1 MIATTEQ
8 VITEEF
14 QESPPDI
21 VKVRVMGTKEDINW
35 ISALL
40 KTNPFF
46 HVIDQSDIY
55 SNHGTKKY
63 FRSYLQIARK
73 EVKHDLNA
81 PFRID
86 IYPFLTN
93 GNFTIEVYY
102 KGELLVKSKIYMNTV
117 DPVWCQMESRVQTC
131 ESQAYVGVL
140 WCPG

>member
-73 EVKHDLNA
+73 EVKHDLNKNQKRRQRKTYLNKKNRRRGRKRCA
-81 PFRID
+81 
-86 IYPFLTN
+86 
-93 GNFTIEVYY
+93 
-102 KGELLVKSKIYMNTV
+102 K
-117 DPVWCQMESRVQTC
+117 
-131 ESQAYVGVL
+131 
-140 WCPG
+140 